1 MRALLAAY
9 LLGVLG
15 AGLAG
20 AATKTCGQGAQTL
33 TPAAITTTATPTPDV
48 LQARAAPAIAVQ
60 AISPSGTATVRLEI
74 CCDAT
79 CTAASSWAPVE
90 GSDMSLT
97 AAAPSLAKGVANPTC
112 LYRANVTA
120 CAGCSVTVPFSCAGP

>member
-1 MRALLAAY
+1 MRATLVGLM
-9 LLGVLG
+9 LLGAVH
-15 AGLAG
+15 AE
-20 AATKTCGQGAQTL
+20 AATKACNQGTQTL
-33 TPAAITTTATPTPDV
+33 TPAALTTTGATPDV

-60 AISPSGTATVRLEI
+60 AISPAGTATVRLEI
-74 CCDAT
+74 CCDAA

-97 AAAPSLAKGVANPTC
+97 AAIPTLAKGVANPTC

-120 CAGCSVTVPFSCAGP
+120 CAGCSVTVPFACSGP